1 MIQSTENE
9 SVSEN
14 ASVAVGFR
22 LLSMHH
28 PSQVTPNAF
37 KTSARERLEAFV
49 ARVGGDASKVLA
61 LTPDA
66 STREYFRIPFK
77 KRKAI
82 AAVYPEPFDAEIH
95 PFLDV
100 TRLFAEARLPVPEIL
115 EVDPLDGIIVQED
128 FGDTQLRR
136 ALEAASDDERETYI
150 EQAVSLIADI
160 QAATSL
166 AHERNSIASRL
177 AFDEAKLSWELDFF
191 MRHYFGSLRGETL
204 KHGDEAQLKAE
215 LNDVSAEL
223 AAQPRTLCHRDF
235 HPSNIMVDASGRL
248 RMIDYQDAR
257 MGPASYDL
265 VSLLLDRRTSL
276 PSLAEVRERRLFFLE
291 ERRSRGLEAID
302 PDDFAREFRLM
313 TVQRCLKAVGT
324 FSYQTAVLGRGETY
338 SQFINPMFEIVVQ
351 AAEWLGR
358 FPLLCSTLRERMDGA
373 GAARSQQQ
381 ES

>member
-1 MIQSTENE
+1 M
-9 SVSEN
+9 
-14 ASVAVGFR
+14 R
-22 LLSMHH
+22 H

-37 KTSARERLEAFV
+37 QTSARERLEGFV
-49 ARVGGDASKVLA
+49 ARNGGDAAQILT

-66 STREYFRIPFK
+66 STREYFRIPFR
-77 KRKAI
+77 KRRAI
-82 AAVYPEPFDAEIH
+82 AAVYPEPFDPEIH

-100 TRLFAEARLPVPEIL
+100 TRLFEEAQLPVPKIL
-115 EVDPLDGIIVQED
+115 DVDPLDGIIVQED

-136 ALEAASDDERETYI
+136 ALEAASDDEREAYV
-150 EQAVSLIADI
+150 EHAVSLIADI
-160 QAATSL
+160 QAATRL
-166 AHERNSIASRL
+166 AYERNSIASRL

-204 KHGDEAQLKAE
+204 KHGDEAQLRAE
-215 LNDVSAEL
+215 LNDVAAEL
-223 AAQPRTLCHRDF
+223 AMRPRTLCHRDF
-235 HPSNIMVDASGRL
+235 HPSNIMVDASGQL
-248 RMIDYQDAR
+248 RIIDYQDAR

-291 ERRSRGLEAID
+291 ERRSRGLETID
-302 PDDFAREFRLM
+302 PDDFAGEFRLM

-338 SQFINPMFEIVVQ
+338 SQFINPMFELVVQ

-358 FPLLCSTLRERMDGA
+358 FPLLRSTLRERMEGAGASGA
-373 GAARSQQQ
+373 GAAVDPS
-381 ES
+381 S

>member
-1 MIQSTENE
+1 MIQSFHPERFRFRE
-9 SVSEN
+9 R
-14 ASVAVGFR
+14 FRRR
-22 LLSMHH
+22 LLPMHH

-37 KTSARERLEAFV
+37 KTSARERLEGFV
-49 ARVGGDASKVLA
+49 ARNGGDPAQVLA

-66 STREYFRIPFK
+66 STREYFRIPFR
-77 KRKAI
+77 KRRAI
-82 AAVYPEPFDAEIH
+82 AAVYPEPFDPEIH

-100 TRLFAEARLPVPEIL
+100 SRLFADAKLPVPEIL

-136 ALEAASDDERETYI
+136 ALEAASDDEREAYV
-150 EQAVSLIADI
+150 EQAVSLAADI
-160 QAATSL
+160 QAATPL
-166 AHERNSIASRL
+166 AYERQSIASRL

-204 KHGDEAQLKAE
+204 KHGDEAQLRAE

-223 AAQPRTLCHRDF
+223 AARPRTLCHRDF

-248 RMIDYQDAR
+248 RIIDYQDAR

-291 ERRSRGLEAID
+291 ERRSRGLETID

-324 FSYQTAVLGRGETY
+324 FSYQTAVLGRGDTY
-338 SQFINPMFEIVVQ
+338 AQFINPMFEIVVQ

-358 FPLLCSTLRERMDGA
+358 FPLLRSTLRERMLEGE
-373 GAARSQQQ
+373 RST
-381 ES
+381 SKGGS